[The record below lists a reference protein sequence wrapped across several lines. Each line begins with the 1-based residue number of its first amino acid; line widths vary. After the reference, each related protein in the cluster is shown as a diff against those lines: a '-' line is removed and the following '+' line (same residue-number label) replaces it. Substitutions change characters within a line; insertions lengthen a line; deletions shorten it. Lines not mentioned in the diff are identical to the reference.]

1 MRIDVRLFA
10 TLRPYIKGI
19 YDEGTMEFPPGTTV
33 QHIITALKI
42 PDGEVRLIFVNG
54 KHETLEYVLS
64 DGDRLGL
71 FPPVGGG

>member
-1 MRIDVRLFA
+1 MKIEVKLFA

-19 YDEGTMEFPPGTTV
+19 CDAGTMEFPFGTTV
-33 QHIITALKI
+33 QDIVTTLKI
-42 PDGEVRLIFVNG
+42 PDEEVRLIFVNG
-54 KHETLEYVLS
+54 KHETPGYVLS